1 VLRRVV
7 LRRDPK
13 PRCENE
19 PSLASATDSVIGK
32 DESEETGEESRR
44 SRTVEIKREEENEVC

>member
-1 VLRRVV
+1 M
-7 LRRDPK
+7 
-13 PRCENE
+13 
-19 PSLASATDSVIGK
+19 ASATDSVIGK